1 MKKFLAGSWLLLG
14 LYFVVASIGGGGG
27 ATSAMAMVCGFMV
40 ARNLADLAAVDVDCW
55 PERP

>member
-1 MKKFLAGSWLLLG
+1 MMKKFLAGSWLLLG

-40 ARNLADLAAVDVDCW
+40 ARNVADIVA
-55 PERP
+55 P